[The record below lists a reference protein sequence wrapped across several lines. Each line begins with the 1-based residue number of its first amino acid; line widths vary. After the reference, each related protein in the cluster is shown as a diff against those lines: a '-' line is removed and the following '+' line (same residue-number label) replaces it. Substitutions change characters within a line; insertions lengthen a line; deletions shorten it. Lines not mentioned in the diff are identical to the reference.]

1 MSLIPVST
9 PPSVMIFDRHLL
21 IFTVLFGGV
30 LIVIHYTYN
39 LTKTRQDRIQAD
51 ANLEQT
57 KIQADVEQTKFQ
69 ADVKQAKFQADVKQ
83 AKIQANVDLAA
94 TSASRAIG
102 LRPTCR
108 RLTSAGR

>member
-1 MSLIPVST
+1 
-9 PPSVMIFDRHLL
+9 MIFDRHLL

-69 ADVKQAKFQADVKQ
+69 ADVKQAK
-83 AKIQANVDLAA
+83 IQANVDLAA